1 MLKIIILAILLIFSF
16 ETLFAQNLF
25 NQKVWQIE
33 AVKKSNYIEQGIFH
47 FTGKPEKAAKAML
60 MNMRYRYDAKE
71 KYERIVI
78 DFDAQFIPKVYGHI
92 AKKEHKLFL
101 DLFNTQLGKNELKF
115 NQSALLK
122 TANFYP
128 ITSDMLSME
137 LIFKNEVAVEV
148 FYLENPGRLVIDVK
162 NL

>member
-1 MLKIIILAILLIFSF
+1 MLKVIALIFSF
-16 ETLFAQNLF
+16 ILSCESLFAQNLL
-25 NQKVWQIE
+25 NQKVWQVE
-33 AVKKSNYIEQGIFH
+33 GSKKSTYVDQGIFH
-47 FTGKPEKAAKAML
+47 FQGKKEKPTRLTL

-78 DFDAQFIPKVYGHI
+78 DFDAQFIPKIYGHI

-115 NQSALLK
+115 NQSLLLK

-137 LIFKNEVAVEV
+137 LVFKNEVGVEV